1 MSNILEN
8 IRNFFMIYRSLD
20 PLMWVSTIVEIL
32 LIAFVIYKF
41 LVWIKNTRAWSLLR
55 GIFYIIVFVIIAYVF
70 QFSVILWILQHIS
83 GIAVIAIVIIF
94 QDEIRNAIEHLG
106 RQKIF
111 SKLLPDLNKYQRS
124 SDNAINKIIEA
135 AFRMGRVKTGAL
147 MVIEQGES
155 LEHIEKTGI
164 ALNAEVSAEL
174 LINIFEKNT
183 PLHDGAVMIVG
194 DKIKCATAYLPLSD
208 NFNISKSLGTR
219 HRAALGIS
227 EVSDAIVI
235 VVSEETGKVSYCY
248 RGNITE
254 MENEKELKKV
264 LFSHSKDKEDD
275 KDKNIIEQVEDL
287 FIKDEDEDEE

>member
-1 MSNILEN
+1 
-8 IRNFFMIYRSLD
+8 
-20 PLMWVSTIVEIL
+20 MWVSTIVEIL
-32 LIAFVIYKF
+32 LIAYVIYKF

-55 GIFYIIVFVIIAYVF
+55 GILIIVVFVIIAYIF
-70 QFSVILWILQHIS
+70 QFSVILWVLKNIS

-106 RQKIF
+106 RQKFF
-111 SKLLPDLNKYQRS
+111 SKLIPDLNKYTKS
-124 SDNAINKIIEA
+124 SDEAINEIVDA
-135 AFRMGRVKTGAL
+135 AFRMGKVKTGAL

-164 ALNAEVSAEL
+164 AINGEVSAAL

-183 PLHDGAVMIVG
+183 PLHDGAVMIAG
-194 DKIKCATAYLPLSD
+194 DIVKCATCYLPLSD

-219 HRAALGIS
+219 HRAALGLS

-235 VVSEETGKVSYCY
+235 VVSEETGRVSYCY
-248 RGNITE
+248 RGNITV
-254 MENEKELKKV
+254 MENEKELKQV
-264 LFSHSKDKEDD
+264 LFNHLEEKDDD

-287 FIKDEDEDEE
+287 FIKSEEEE

>member
-1 MSNILEN
+1 
-8 IRNFFMIYRSLD
+8 
-20 PLMWVSTIVEIL
+20 MWVSTVVEIL

-41 LVWIKNTRAWSLLR
+41 LAWIKNTRAWSLLR
-55 GIFYIIVFVIIAYVF
+55 GIIYIMFFVIVSYVF

-111 SKLLPDLNKYQRS
+111 SKLLPDLNKYQKS
-124 SDNAINKIIEA
+124 SDNAINEIVDA
-135 AFRMGRVKTGAL
+135 AFKMGKVKTGAL
-147 MVIEQGES
+147 IVIEQGES
-155 LEHIEKTGI
+155 LEHVEKTGI
-164 ALNAEVSAEL
+164 EINGEVSAAL

-208 NFNISKSLGTR
+208 NFSISKSFGTR
-219 HRAALGIS
+219 HRAALGLS
-227 EVSDAIVI
+227 EVSDAIII

-254 MENEKELKKV
+254 IPNEKELKKV
-264 LFSHSKDKEDD
+264 LFSHLKDRNED
-275 KDKNIIEQVEDL
+275 KSKNIIEQVEDL
-287 FIKDEDEDEE
+287 FIKDEEEEE

>member
-1 MSNILEN
+1 
-8 IRNFFMIYRSLD
+8 
-20 PLMWVSTIVEIL
+20 MWVSTIVEIL

>member
-124 SDNAINKIIEA
+124 SDNAINEIIEA
-135 AFRMGRVKTGAL
+135 AFKMGRVKTGAL

-264 LFSHSKDKEDD
+264 LFSHSKDKEDN

>member
-41 LVWIKNTRAWSLLR
+41 LAWIKNTRAWSLLR
-55 GIFYIIVFVIIAYVF
+55 GILYIMVFVMISYVF
-70 QFSVILWILQHIS
+70 QFSVILWILQNIS

-111 SKLLPDLNKYQRS
+111 SKFLPDLNKYQKS
-124 SDNAINKIIEA
+124 SDKAINEIAKA
-135 AFRMGRVKTGAL
+135 AFKMGQVKTGAL
-147 MVIEQGES
+147 IVIEQGES
-155 LEHIEKTGI
+155 LEHVEKTGI
-164 ALNAEVSAEL
+164 EINGEVSSEL

-183 PLHDGAVMIVG
+183 PLHDGAVMIAG
-194 DKIKCATAYLPLSD
+194 DKVKCATAYLPLSD
-208 NFNISKSLGTR
+208 NFNISKSFGTR
-219 HRAALGIS
+219 HRAALGLS
-227 EVSDAIVI
+227 EVSDAIII

-264 LFSHSKDKEDD
+264 LFSHYKDKDDD
-275 KDKNIIEQVEDL
+275 KNKNILEQVEDL
-287 FIKDEDEDEE
+287 FIKDEEEE

>member
-8 IRNFFMIYRSLD
+8 IRNYFMIYRSLD

-55 GIFYIIVFVIIAYVF
+55 GILIIVVFVFISYVF
-70 QFSVILWILQHIS
+70 QFSVILWILTNIS

-106 RQKIF
+106 RQKFF
-111 SKLLPDLNKYQRS
+111 SKLLPDLNKYTKS
-124 SDNAINKIIEA
+124 SDQAINEIVDA
-135 AFRMGRVKTGAL
+135 AFRMGKVRTGAL
-147 MVIEQGES
+147 IVIEQGES

-164 ALNAEVSAEL
+164 PINGEVTAAL

-183 PLHDGAVMIVG
+183 PLHDGAVMISG
-194 DKIKCATAYLPLSD
+194 DTIKCATCYLPLSN

-219 HRAALGIS
+219 HRAALGLS
-227 EVSDAIVI
+227 EESDAIII

-248 RGNITE
+248 RGNIIIA
-254 MENEKELKKV
+254 ENEKELKKL
-264 LFSHSKDKEDD
+264 LFSHIENKEEK
-275 KDKNIIEQVEDL
+275 KDKNILEQVEDL
-287 FIKDEDEDEE
+287 FIKDEDEEN